1 MQPRRHGCLFKKEFE
16 AANSFGSG
24 DIPGSRVLILLAV
37 RQVIFNDRFL
47 RPGIQW
53 IASGEPASPSWRK
66 YISHAASRDKSADRR
81 PSIGMVYPNFR
92 ELSEA
97 DLREARTKFV
107 EVGHRIL
114 DLVDDQL
121 HAPVFLS
128 VNTDN

>member
-1 MQPRRHGCLFKKEFE
+1 M
-16 AANSFGSG
+16 
-24 DIPGSRVLILLAV
+24 LAV

-53 IASGEPASPSWRK
+53 IASGEPRVAFMAQIHKPRGF
-66 YISHAASRDKSADRR
+66 AVDKSADRR

-97 DLREARTKFV
+97 DLREARAKFV